1 MKCGSLLSP
10 LLDLP
15 ASEVA
20 AVAANT
26 TRKWRCKSC
35 GSSDDVK
42 TLTLPYVFRY
52 LVAELGAMNI
62 KVSLEV
68 K

>member
-1 MKCGSLLSP
+1 M
-10 LLDLP
+10 P

-20 AVAANT
+20 AVASNV

-35 GSSDDVK
+35 ETSDHVK
-42 TLTLPYVFRY
+42 VLPLPYVFRY

-68 K
+68 T